1 MFVERRLFNIL
12 DLGIFLICSNSR
24 ESDDPNHK
32 KAEVAVPTTFT
43 VVNTV
48 SVQLARDFID
58 PSHWMMAQ
66 HTGLRVYLAPAL
78 PAYKMRRNTKI
89 ISRIVAPNFPGLL
102 KYQSIRYP
110 MDERDDIRAI

>member
-1 MFVERRLFNIL
+1 MFVERRLCNIL
-12 DLGIFLICSNSR
+12 DLGIFLYLFKLPRKRRSK
-24 ESDDPNHK
+24 PQ

-89 ISRIVAPNFPGLL
+89 ISRIVARNFPGLL
-102 KYQSIRYP
+102 KYQSIRYL
-110 MDERDDIRAI
+110 MEERDDIRAI